1 MTAEML
7 VPLLLSSLA
16 GFGVFLVFASLA
28 VPGSAFRR
36 LRGAEG
42 SPRLVGV
49 AEAGILQAALTD
61 LSRRIKPEG
70 EGMLDRLRR
79 SGWAYGSLPEV
90 HVRRMTTTLLLVIT
104 ALAVSLALD
113 FVLAAP
119 VVPLGSAVLAT
130 LGAVYGF
137 FLPDR
142 KIGAAIRRR
151 RERLLREMGF
161 GLERLALFLASGAD
175 IADAL
180 AQTVH
185 VGLFGE
191 ACGRLA
197 SSVSMGRSILEAT
210 EEVRKDLPQTP
221 EFDEFLGM
229 VTISIQK
236 GQSLV
241 GPFRARAQA
250 MRQRLRLAIVEEANR
265 TKIKVTLL
273 TSIVILLG
281 SLIVTIVP
289 TLILLTR
296 EGVI

>member
-1 MTAEML
+1 MML
-7 VPLLLSSLA
+7 DWLIPLLLSAFA
-16 GFGVFLVFASLA
+16 GLGIFLMFA
-28 VPGSAFRR
+28 AFALPRTALRR
-36 LRGAEG
+36 VRGTEAG
-42 SPRLVGV
+42 PRVMGV
-49 AEAGILQAALTD
+49 AEAGVFQALITD
-61 LSRRIKPEG
+61 LSRRLKPEG
-70 EGMLDRLRR
+70 DDLLDLLRR
-79 SGWAYGSLPEV
+79 SGWVYASLPELYA
-90 HVRRMTTTLLLVIT
+90 RRMNAALLLMII
-104 ALAVSLALD
+104 ALAISVVLD
-113 FVLAAP
+113 FVLEVP
-119 VVPLGSAVLAT
+119 VIPLGSAILTT

-142 KIGAAIRRR
+142 TINAAIRKR
-151 RERLLREMGF
+151 RERLLKEMGF
-161 GLERLALFLASGAD
+161 GLERIALFLASGAD

-180 AQTVH
+180 AQTRY

-197 SSVSMGRSILEAT
+197 SSISMGRSILEAT
-210 EEVRKDLPQTP
+210 EEVRKDLPHTP

-250 MRQRLRLAIVEEANR
+250 MRGRLRLAIVEEANR
-265 TKIKVTLL
+265 AKIKVTLL
-273 TSIVILLG
+273 TSVVILLA